1 MFKVL
6 DKKLILI
13 PFGIILLHI
22 LILSTFI
29 FVNHFS
35 FGVVSFLVSAILLA
49 LVYIYANKWLSLS
62 EENLRILA
70 DDIAKGKEYT
80 VDHMPIGMVMLNDD
94 DEIIWMNEYMQE
106 HMPEEVYNEPI
117 NTTFPNLLTMIKTN
131 NLNQTETQ
139 YGDKSYKVYYEEDLS
154 ILHFIDITNE
164 KELEE
169 KLEEGR
175 PVIGILFLDN
185 YDDVTQNMT

>member
-1 MFKVL
+1 LYFFSCIGCFFFSSRRRHTISKRDWSSDVCSSDL
-6 DKKLILI
+6 
-13 PFGIILLHI
+13 I

-70 DDIAKGKEYT
+70 DHIAKGKEYT

-106 HMPEEVYNEPI
+106 HMPQEYYNESI
-117 NTTFPNLLTMIKTN
+117 NTTFPHLLT
-131 NLNQTETQ
+131 
-139 YGDKSYKVYYEEDLS
+139 
-154 ILHFIDITNE
+154 
-164 KELEE
+164 
-169 KLEEGR
+169 
-175 PVIGILFLDN
+175 
-185 YDDVTQNMT
+185 

>member
-49 LVYIYANKWLSLS
+49 LVCIYANKWLSLF
-62 EENLRILA
+62 EENLIILA
-70 DDIAKGKEYT
+70 DDITKGKEYT
-80 VDHMPIGMVMLNDD
+80 INNMQIGMLLLNNEVDN
-94 DEIIWMNEYMQE
+94 IWM
-106 HMPEEVYNEPI
+106 
-117 NTTFPNLLTMIKTN
+117 
-131 NLNQTETQ
+131 
-139 YGDKSYKVYYEEDLS
+139 
-154 ILHFIDITNE
+154 
-164 KELEE
+164 
-169 KLEEGR
+169 
-175 PVIGILFLDN
+175 
-185 YDDVTQNMT
+185 